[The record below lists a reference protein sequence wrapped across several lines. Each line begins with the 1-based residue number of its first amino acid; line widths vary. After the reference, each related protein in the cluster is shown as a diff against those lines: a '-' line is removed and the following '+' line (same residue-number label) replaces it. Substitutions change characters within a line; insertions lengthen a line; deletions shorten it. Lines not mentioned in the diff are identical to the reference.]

1 MTKVNDIKTL
11 ENKFITSMGS
21 GISSS
26 ESLYYLIDS
35 AETSQ
40 SGQSL
45 ASAMF
50 RLKAKGDQQGYRA
63 VSAIV
68 GAVFKG
74 AKLKTAKDKKTLVL
88 DITGAEFDAFAM
100 SRFADAVNKKLSI
113 RSTLVKHV
121 KGTVNKADVE
131 LPKSSKAFAER
142 MNKEG
147 FTLDAVIASLQA
159 LRLELPNDGSLI
171 KK

>member
-1 MTKVNDIKTL
+1 MTQVNDIKAL

-26 ESLYYLIDS
+26 ESLYYLVDS

-40 SGQSL
+40 TGQSL

-68 GAVFKG
+68 GAIFKG

-88 DITGAEFDAFAM
+88 DISKANFDASAM

-121 KGTVNKADVE
+121 KGTVEKKDIE
-131 LPKSSKAFAER
+131 LPKSSRAFADR
-142 MNKEG
+142 MNKQG

-159 LRLELPNDGSLI
+159 IRAETKDGALI

>member
-1 MTKVNDIKTL
+1 
-11 ENKFITSMGS
+11 
-21 GISSS
+21 
-26 ESLYYLIDS
+26 
-35 AETSQ
+35 
-40 SGQSL
+40 
-45 ASAMF
+45 
-50 RLKAKGDQQGYRA
+50 
-63 VSAIV
+63 
-68 GAVFKG
+68 
-74 AKLKTAKDKKTLVL
+74 
-88 DITGAEFDAFAM
+88 M

-131 LPKSSKAFAER
+131 LPKSARAFVDR

-159 LRLELPNDGSLI
+159 LRIDTKDGSLI

>member
-1 MTKVNDIKTL
+1 
-11 ENKFITSMGS
+11 
-21 GISSS
+21 
-26 ESLYYLIDS
+26 
-35 AETSQ
+35 
-40 SGQSL
+40 
-45 ASAMF
+45 MF

-63 VSAIV
+63 VSSIV
-68 GAVFKG
+68 GAIFKG

-88 DITGAEFDAFAM
+88 DITDAEFNTLAM

-121 KGTVNKADVE
+121 KGEVTKKDVE
-131 LPKSSKAFAER
+131 LPKSSKAYAER

-147 FTLDAVIASLQA
+147 FTLDAIIASFQA
-159 LRLELPNDGSLI
+159 LRLELPKDGSLI

>member
-1 MTKVNDIKTL
+1 MTQVNTNDIKAL

-40 SGQSL
+40 TGQSL

-68 GAVFKG
+68 GAIFKG

-88 DITGAEFDAFAM
+88 DISKAQFDAPAM

-113 RSTLVKHV
+113 RATLVKHV
-121 KGTVNKADVE
+121 KGTVEKKDVE
-131 LPKSSKAFAER
+131 LPKSVAAYVKR

-147 FTLDAVIASLQA
+147 FSKGAVIAAIQA
-159 LRLELPNDGSLI
+159 L
-171 KK
+171 